1 MKREE
6 KEKFIQDLT
15 DTLGKIDNFYLVDF
29 KGITVS
35 QSTELRRL
43 MRVNSYSF
51 RVVKN
56 RLALRAFQ
64 EDFPK
69 SLAECF
75 QGPTALAFAPQDPV
89 GLARL
94 LKDFSEQNNVLAV
107 KGGMLEGQF
116 MAPEKFNEIAR
127 LTSREDL
134 LGKMAYLMTFPM
146 LRLVRTW
153 QAPLLS
159 LGRVLS
165 QLKDKK

>member
-15 DTLGKIDNFYLVDF
+15 DTFKKIDNFYLIDF

-43 MRVNSYSF
+43 MRENSYSF
-51 RVVKN
+51 LVVKN
-56 RLALRAFQ
+56 RLALRAVR
-64 EDFPK
+64 EDFPE
-69 SLAECF
+69 SLSECF
-75 QGPTALAFAPQDPV
+75 QGPTALALAPQDPFS
-89 GLARL
+89 LARI
-94 LKDFSEQNNVLAV
+94 LKHFSEQNKVLAV

-116 MAPEKFNEIAR
+116 IAPEKFNEIAN
-127 LTSREDL
+127 LTSRKDL
-134 LGKMAYLMTFPM
+134 LNKMAYLMTFP
-146 LRLVRTW
+146 LLKFVRTW
-153 QAPLLS
+153 QAPLLN

>member
-1 MKREE
+1 VKREE
-6 KEKFIQDLT
+6 KEKFVQDLT
-15 DTLGKIDNFYLVDF
+15 DTFKKIDSFYLVDF

-43 MRVNSYSF
+43 MRENSYSF
-51 RVVKN
+51 QVIKN
-56 RLALRAFQ
+56 RLALRALK
-64 EDFPK
+64 EDFPEN
-69 SLAECF
+69 LNHCF
-75 QGPTALAFAPQDPV
+75 QGPTALALAPQDPV
-89 GLARL
+89 GLARM
-94 LKDFSEQNNVLAV
+94 LKDFSEQNNVLTV

-116 MAPEKFNEIAR
+116 IASERFNEIAK
-127 LTSREDL
+127 LTSKEDL
-134 LGKMAYLMTFPM
+134 LQKMAYLMAFPL

>member
-1 MKREE
+1 VKREE

-15 DTLGKIDNFYLVDF
+15 NTFEKIDNFYLVDF

-43 MRVNSYSF
+43 MRENSYSF
-51 RVVKN
+51 QVIKN
-56 RLALRAFQ
+56 RLALRALK
-64 EDFPK
+64 EDFPE
-69 SLAECF
+69 SISGCF
-75 QGPTALAFAPQDPV
+75 QGPTALVLAPQDPL
-89 GLARL
+89 GLARM
-94 LKDFSEQNNVLAV
+94 LKDFSEQNKVLKV

-116 MAPEKFNEIAR
+116 VAPERFNEIAK

-134 LGKMAYLMTFPM
+134 LQKMAYLMAFPL

-159 LGRVLS
+159 LGRVWS
-165 QLKDKK
+165 QLKEKK

>member
-1 MKREE
+1 MRREE
-6 KEKFIQDLT
+6 KEKFVQDLS

-35 QSTELRRL
+35 QSTELRKL
-43 MRVNSYSF
+43 MRENSYSF
-51 RVVKN
+51 QVVKN
-56 RLALRAFQ
+56 RLALRVVKHNYP
-64 EDFPK
+64 E
-69 SLAECF
+69 SLSQCF
-75 QGPTALAFAPQDPV
+75 EGPTALAFAPQDPV

-107 KGGMLEGQF
+107 KGGILEGQF

-134 LGKMAYLMTFPM
+134 LSKMAYLMTFPM

-159 LGRVLS
+159 LGSVWS
-165 QLKDKK
+165 QLKEKK

>member
-1 MKREE
+1 VKREE

-15 DTLGKIDNFYLVDF
+15 DTLEKIDNFYLVDF

-43 MRVNSYSF
+43 MRENSYSF
-51 RVVKN
+51 RVIKN
-56 RLALRAFQ
+56 RLALRAVR
-64 EDFPK
+64 EDFPE
-69 SLAECF
+69 SLGECF
-75 QGPTALAFAPQDPV
+75 QGPTALAFAPQDPF
-89 GLARL
+89 GLARI
-94 LKDFSEQNNVLAV
+94 LKDFSEQNKVLAV

-116 MAPEKFNEIAR
+116 IAPEKFNEIAN

-134 LGKMAYLMTFPM
+134 LNKMAYLMTFPL

-165 QLKDKK
+165 QFKDKK

>member
-6 KEKFIQDLT
+6 KEKFVQDLT
-15 DTLGKIDNFYLVDF
+15 DTLRKIDNFYLVDF

-43 MRVNSYSF
+43 MRENSYSF
-51 RVVKN
+51 QVVKN
-56 RLALRAFQ
+56 RLALRAVKQ
-64 EDFPK
+64 DFPE
-69 SLAECF
+69 SLTQRFE
-75 QGPTALAFAPQDPV
+75 GPTALAFAPQDPV

-94 LKDFSEQNNVLAV
+94 LKDFSEQNNVLSV

-134 LGKMAYLMTFPM
+134 LNKMAYLMAFPM

-159 LGRVLS
+159 LGRVWS

>member
-1 MKREE
+1 MKRGE
-6 KEKFIQDLT
+6 KERWIQNLN
-15 DTLGKIDNFYLVDF
+15 DTFEKIGNFYLVDF

-43 MRVNSYSF
+43 MRKNSYSF
-51 RVVKN
+51 LVVKN
-56 RLALRAFQ
+56 RLALRALK
-64 EDFPK
+64 EDFPG
-69 SLAECF
+69 SLDECF
-75 QGPTALAFAPQDPV
+75 QGPTALAFAPQDPL
-89 GLARL
+89 GLARI

-107 KGGMLEGQF
+107 KGGILDGQF
-116 MAPEKFNEIAR
+116 IAPEKFNEIAK

-134 LGKMAYLMTFPM
+134 LNKMAYLMAFPL

-165 QLKDKK
+165 QLKVKK

>member
-1 MKREE
+1 VKREE

-15 DTLGKIDNFYLVDF
+15 DTLEKIDNFYLVDF

-43 MRVNSYSF
+43 MRENSYSF

-56 RLALRAFQ
+56 RLALRAVR
-64 EDFPK
+64 EDFPE
-69 SLAECF
+69 SLSECF
-75 QGPTALAFAPQDPV
+75 QGPTALAFAPQDPF
-89 GLARL
+89 GLARI
-94 LKDFSEQNNVLAV
+94 LKDFSEQNKVLAV

-116 MAPEKFNEIAR
+116 IAPEKFKEIAN

-134 LGKMAYLMTFPM
+134 LNKMAYLMTFPL

-159 LGRVLS
+159 LGRILG